1 MQVFNFK
8 RLVATACCA
17 GLSMVLFSPAVT
29 AQVKSRNL
37 KFGHFSTA
45 ESTYGQGAYKFAE
58 IIKQKSDGKIKVTI
72 YNSAQLGNEVQQVG
86 ATQGGLQDFFLISSS
101 PLTSIVPHLQV
112 LDFPGLLS
120 DKKTAYTLLDGPIG
134 RGMLKD
140 FEKHKLVG
148 LEYWENGF
156 RQFTNNKRPIDDL
169 KDLNGLK
176 VRVIQNPIYLD
187 MFDALGTHA
196 VAMPFAELY
205 TALETRIV
213 DGQDNTIATDHMS
226 KFYEVQKYLTMTNH
240 VFNPMMLV
248 ASKKLWD
255 GMSQEERTI
264 IQDAAT
270 EAGKFQR
277 QLNDSVEKQ
286 QIADMEKHGMKVSYF
301 TAEQTEQMKEKM
313 RPVVGKYSKQIGEDF
328 VTKVYD
334 EVGRI
339 SQGN

>member
-1 MQVFNFK
+1 MKFMRIK
-8 RLVATACCA
+8 PLTTIAA
-17 GLSMVLFSPAVT
+17 GLSLAMLLHAPAAM
-29 AQVKSRNL
+29 AQIKERNL
-37 KFGHFSTA
+37 KFGHFSTG

-58 IIKQKSDGKIKVTI
+58 IIKEKSDGKIKVTI

-112 LDFPGLLS
+112 LDFPGLLTS
-120 DKKTAYTLLDGPIG
+120 KKIAYALLDGSIG
-134 RGMLKD
+134 REMLKE
-140 FEKHKLVG
+140 FEKRKLVG

-156 RQFTNNKRPIDDL
+156 RQFTNNVRPINDINDF
-169 KDLNGLK
+169 NGLK

-187 MFDALGTHA
+187 MFQALGTHA

-205 TALETRIV
+205 TALETKVV

-226 KFYEVQKYLTMTNH
+226 KFYEVQKYLTITNH

-248 ASKKLWD
+248 GSKKLWD
-255 GMSQEERTI
+255 GMSDEEREI
-264 IQDAAT
+264 IQSAAT

-277 QLNDSVEKQ
+277 ELADSIEKQ
-286 QIADMEKHGMKVSYF
+286 QILEMEKQGLKVNYF
-301 TAEQTEQMKEKM
+301 TDEQTERMKEKM
-313 RPVVGKYSKQIGEDF
+313 SPVISKYSKQIGEDF
-328 VTKVYD
+328 VKKVYE

-339 SQGN
+339 SARD

>member
-1 MQVFNFK
+1 MNTMHLK
-8 RLVATACCA
+8 RLTALAAGMGLSLMLMSPAATAEIKER
-17 GLSMVLFSPAVT
+17 S
-29 AQVKSRNL
+29 L
-37 KFGHFSTA
+37 KFGHFSTG
-45 ESTYGQGAYKFAE
+45 ESTYGQGAYKFADL
-58 IIKQKSDGKIKVTI
+58 IKERSGGKITVTI

-101 PLTSIVPHLQV
+101 PLTSIVPKLQV
-112 LDFPGLLS
+112 LDFPGLLTN
-120 DKKTAYTLLDGPIG
+120 KKMAYALLDGPIG

-140 FEKHKLVG
+140 FEKRNLVG

-156 RQFTNNKRPIDDL
+156 RQFTNNVRPINEVSDFE
-169 KDLNGLK
+169 GLK

-187 MFDALGTHA
+187 MFGALGTHA

-205 TALETRIV
+205 TALETKIV

-226 KFYEVQKYLTMTNH
+226 KFYEVQKYLTITNH

-255 GMSQEERTI
+255 GMSEEERKI

-277 QLNDSVEKQ
+277 ALADSLEKE
-286 QIADMEKHGMKVSYF
+286 QIADMEKNGMTVSYF
-301 TAEQTEQMKEKM
+301 TDEQTAKMKEKM
-313 RPVVGKYSKQIGEDF
+313 SPVIEKYSKQVGEDF
-328 VTKVYD
+328 VKTVY
-334 EVGRI
+334 EEAARLTEG
-339 SQGN
+339 S

>member
-1 MQVFNFK
+1 MKTTHFTRMFAIV
-8 RLVATACCA
+8 A
-17 GLSMVLFSPAVT
+17 GLGFSAMLVSPASI
-29 AQVKSRNL
+29 AQIKERNL

-45 ESTYGQGAYKFAE
+45 ESTYGQGAYKFADL
-58 IIKQKSDGKIKVTI
+58 IKEKSGGKIQVTI
-72 YNSAQLGNEVQQVG
+72 YNSAQLGNEVQEVG

-112 LDFPGLLS
+112 LDFPGLLTS
-120 DKKTAYTLLDGPIG
+120 KKDAYTFLDGPVG
-134 RGMLKD
+134 REMLDD
-140 FEKHKLVG
+140 FRKRNLVG

-156 RQFTNNKRPIDDL
+156 RQFTNNDRPITDIGDF
-169 KDLNGLK
+169 KGLK

-187 MFDALGTHA
+187 MFGALGTHA

-205 TALETRIV
+205 TALETKIV

-255 GMSQEERTI
+255 DMSEEERTI
-264 IQDAAT
+264 IQTAAT

-277 QLNDSVEKQ
+277 ELNDSIEKQ
-286 QIADMEKHGMKVSYF
+286 QIEEMQAQGMQVNYF
-301 TAEQTEQMKEKM
+301 TAEQTEKMKAVM
-313 RPVVGKYSKQIGEDF
+313 SPVISKYSKQVGEDF
-328 VTKVYD
+328 VKRVYD
-334 EVGRI
+334 EMARI
-339 SQGN
+339 SKEN